1 MHGSSHSNI
10 YFFAS
15 THIIKLF
22 SQVGFLLAISATLD
36 TACGA
41 ARASS
46 AATATDIIDIGYR
59 YHRYRYYNNKRRHL
73 SLLAQ

>member
-1 MHGSSHSNI
+1 MDRHTAI
-10 YFFAS
+10 YIFFRKYAY
-15 THIIKLF
+15 IIKLF
-22 SQVGFLLAISATLD
+22 SQVLAISATLD
-36 TACGA
+36 TCGA

-59 YHRYRYYNNKRRHL
+59 YRIYHRYRNKRRHL